1 MAPMSEFDGQVAI
14 VTGAAGGVGKETVRL
29 LHEAGASV
37 VAEDLN
43 PSVADLETDDG
54 RIVAVQGDVADAS
67 TADAAVRAALDRF
80 GHVDIL
86 VNNAARFLMK
96 GILDT
101 SDDEWDGLFVT
112 NVRGVFVHSRAAL
125 PHLAQRDASAI
136 VNLAS
141 ISGLIGLPQQTAY
154 CATKGAIVQI
164 TRQLA
169 VEFAPQGVR
178 VNAVAPGA
186 IETPFLLD
194 ALEGAPNRDEI
205 LAGIAASHPLGRNS
219 QPAEIAEIVVFL
231 ASARAGFI
239 TGAILPVDGGF
250 TAQ

>member
-1 MAPMSEFDGQVAI
+1 MAPMSDFEGKVAI
-14 VTGAAGGVGKETVRL
+14 VTGAAGGVGGEVVRL
-29 LHEAGASV
+29 LHERGAKV
-37 VAEDLN
+37 VAEDID
-43 PSVADLETDDG
+43 PAVADLARDG
-54 RIVAVQGDVADAS
+54 IVTVEGDVAQAA
-67 TADAAVRAALDRF
+67 TADAAVRAALESF
-80 GHVDIL
+80 GQIDVL

-101 SDDEWDGLFVT
+101 SDDEWDGLLSV

-125 PHLAQRDASAI
+125 PHLTQRDASAI

-141 ISGLIGLPQQTAY
+141 ISGLVGLPSQAAY
-154 CATKGAIVQI
+154 CATKGAIVQL

-186 IETPFLLD
+186 ILTPFLLD
-194 ALEGAPNRDEI
+194 ALPPDAEPI
-205 LAGIAASHPLGRNS
+205 LADIAASHPIGRNS
-219 QPAEIAEIVVFL
+219 QPAEIAEVVAFL
-231 ASARAGFI
+231 ASDRAGFM
-239 TGAILPVDGGF
+239 TGAIVPVDGGY

>member
-1 MAPMSEFDGQVAI
+1 MAPMSEFEGKVAI
-14 VTGAAGGVGKETVRL
+14 VTGAAGGVGGEVVRL
-29 LHEAGASV
+29 LHEAGARV

-43 PSVADLETDDG
+43 PAVADLATD
-54 RIVAVQGDVADAS
+54 RIVTVQGDVSQAS
-67 TADAAVRAALDRF
+67 TADAAVTAALESF
-80 GHVDIL
+80 GQVDIL

-101 SDDEWDGLFVT
+101 SDEEWDDLLSV

-125 PHLAQRDASAI
+125 PHLAQRETSAI
-136 VNLAS
+136 VNMAS
-141 ISGLIGLPQQTAY
+141 ISGLVGLASQTAY

-194 ALEGAPNRDEI
+194 ALPPDPEAI
-205 LAGIAASHPLGRNS
+205 LADIAASHPLGRNS
-219 QPAEIAEIVVFL
+219 QPVEIAEVVAFL
-231 ASARAGFI
+231 ASDRAGFM
-239 TGAILPVDGGF
+239 TGAIVPVDGGF

>member
-1 MAPMSEFDGQVAI
+1 MAIMSGFEGQVAI
-14 VTGAAGGVGKETVRL
+14 VTGAAGGVGREVVRL
-29 LHEAGASV
+29 LHEAGAGV
-37 VAEDLN
+37 VAEDIDPKVEEL
-43 PSVADLETDDG
+43 VTGDG
-54 RIVAVQGDVADAS
+54 RIVAVEGDVARTT
-67 TADAAVRAALDRF
+67 TAQGAVNLALERF
-80 GHVDIL
+80 GQLDIL

-96 GILDT
+96 SILDT
-101 SDDEWDGLFVT
+101 SDEEWDGLLST

-125 PHLAQRDASAI
+125 PHLAERESSAI

-141 ISGLIGLPQQTAY
+141 ISGLIGLPQQAAY
-154 CATKGAIVQI
+154 CATKGAIVQL

-194 ALEGAPNRDEI
+194 ALDGAPNKEEV
-205 LAGIAASHPLGRNS
+205 LAGIAASHPLGRNAH
-219 QPAEIAEIVVFL
+219 PAEIAEIVVFL
-231 ASARAGFI
+231 ASRKAGFV
-239 TGAILPVDGGF
+239 TGAILPADGGF

>member
-1 MAPMSEFDGQVAI
+1 MAAMSEFEGQVAI
-14 VTGAAGGVGKETVRL
+14 VTGAAGGVGREVVRL
-29 LHEAGASV
+29 LHDAGASV
-37 VAEDLN
+37 VAEDLS
-43 PSVADLETDDG
+43 PAVAELETSDG
-54 RIVAVQGDVADAS
+54 RIVAVQGDVAQAD
-67 TADAAVRAALDRF
+67 TAGAAVSAALEHF
-80 GHVDIL
+80 GRLNIL

-96 GILDT
+96 SILDT
-101 SDDEWDGLFVT
+101 SDEEWDGLLAT
-112 NVRGVFVHSRAAL
+112 NVRGVFVHSREAL
-125 PHLAQRDASAI
+125 PHLSQREASSI

-141 ISGLIGLPQQTAY
+141 ISGLIGLPQQAAY
-154 CATKGAIVQI
+154 CATKGAIVQL

-194 ALEGAPNRDEI
+194 ALEGVPNKDEV

-219 QPAEIAEIVVFL
+219 HPAEIAEVVVFL
-231 ASARAGFI
+231 ASPKAGFV

>member
-1 MAPMSEFDGQVAI
+1 MSEFEGRVAI
-14 VTGAAGGVGKETVRL
+14 VTGAAGGVGGEVVRL
-29 LHEAGASV
+29 LHERGAKV
-37 VAEDLN
+37 VAEDID
-43 PSVADLETDDG
+43 PAVGDLAREG
-54 RIVAVQGDVADAS
+54 IVPVEGDVAQAA
-67 TADAAVRAALDRF
+67 TAEAAVEAALEHF
-80 GHVDIL
+80 GQVDVL

-101 SDDEWDGLFVT
+101 SDEEWDGLLSV

-125 PHLAQRDASAI
+125 PHLTQRDAAAI

-141 ISGLIGLPQQTAY
+141 ISGLVGLPSQAAY
-154 CATKGAIVQI
+154 CATKGAIVQL

-194 ALEGAPNRDEI
+194 ALPPDPESI
-205 LAGIAASHPLGRNS
+205 LADIAASHPIGRNS
-219 QPAEIAEIVVFL
+219 QPAEIAEVVAFL
-231 ASARAGFI
+231 ASDRAGFM
-239 TGAILPVDGGF
+239 TGAIVPVDGGY

>member
-1 MAPMSEFDGQVAI
+1 MSEFEGKVAI
-14 VTGAAGGVGKETVRL
+14 VTGAAGGVGGEVVRL
-29 LHEAGASV
+29 LHERGARV
-37 VAEDLN
+37 VAEDIN
-43 PSVADLETDDG
+43 PAVVDVVPPGSDG
-54 RIVAVQGDVADAS
+54 RIVAVEGDVADAA
-67 TADAAVRAALDRF
+67 TAQAAVDVALERF
-80 GHVDIL
+80 GRLDIL

-101 SDDEWDGLFVT
+101 SDDEWDALLSV

-125 PHLAQRDASAI
+125 PHLMARDASAI

-141 ISGLIGLPQQTAY
+141 ISGLVGLPSQAAY
-154 CATKGAIVQI
+154 CATKGAIVQL

-186 IETPFLLD
+186 IVTPFLLD
-194 ALEGAPNRDEI
+194 ALPPDPEPI
-205 LAGIAASHPLGRNS
+205 LADIAASHPLGRNS
-219 QPAEIAEIVVFL
+219 QPAEIAEVVAFL
-231 ASARAGFI
+231 ASDRAGFM
-239 TGAILPVDGGF
+239 TGAIVPVDGGF

>member
-1 MAPMSEFDGQVAI
+1 MREFEGQVAI
-14 VTGAAGGVGKETVRL
+14 VTGAAGGVGREVVRL
-29 LHEAGASV
+29 LHDAGASV

-43 PSVADLETDDG
+43 PAVAELETDDG
-54 RIVAVQGDVADAS
+54 RIVCVRGDVADAA
-67 TADAAVRAALDRF
+67 TADAAVAAAIGRF
-80 GHVDIL
+80 GRLDVL

-96 GILDT
+96 SILDT
-101 SDDEWDGLFVT
+101 SDEEWDGLLAT

-125 PHLAQRDASAI
+125 PRLAERDASAI

-141 ISGLIGLPQQTAY
+141 ISGLVGLPAQAAY
-154 CATKGAIVQI
+154 CATKGAIVQL

-194 ALEGAPNRDEI
+194 ALEGVPNKDEI
-205 LAGIAASHPLGRNS
+205 LAAIAASHPVGRNS
-219 QPAEIAEIVVFL
+219 QPDEIAEIVLFL
-231 ASARAGFI
+231 ASPKAGFV
-239 TGAILPVDGGF
+239 TGAIMPVDGGY

>member
-1 MAPMSEFDGQVAI
+1 MAPMSEFEGKVAI
-14 VTGAAGGVGKETVRL
+14 VTGAAGGVGGAVVRL
-29 LHEAGASV
+29 LHERGASV
-37 VAEDLN
+37 VAEDID
-43 PSVADLETDDG
+43 PAVAELATDDG
-54 RIVAVQGDVADAS
+54 RVVAVEGDVADAA
-67 TADAAVRAALDRF
+67 TAQRAVDTALERF
-80 GHVDIL
+80 GQVDVL

-101 SDDEWDGLFVT
+101 SDEEWDGLLSV

-125 PHLAQRDASAI
+125 PHLVQRETSAI

-141 ISGLIGLPQQTAY
+141 ISGLVGLPAQTAY

-186 IETPFLLD
+186 IVTPFLLD
-194 ALEGAPNRDEI
+194 ALPPDPEPI
-205 LAGIAASHPLGRNS
+205 LADIAASHPLGRNS
-219 QPAEIAEIVVFL
+219 QPEEIAEVVAFL
-231 ASARAGFI
+231 ASDRAGFM
-239 TGAILPVDGGF
+239 TGAIVPVDGGY